1 MKNHHYDIIFVG
13 WGASTC
19 ILLIEMAK
27 HSLLN
32 NKKLLIIEP
41 SEKLEN
47 DKTFCFWA
55 NRKDDIYTN
64 FSTIISK
71 SWTSIQINDNE
82 SKPIDPIEY
91 FHVDSID
98 LYNWTRKIM
107 LQHNIEHSREK
118 VLKIKTR
125 DMLKV
130 YLLQLQQE

>member
-1 MKNHHYDIIFVG
+1 
-13 WGASTC
+13 
-19 ILLIEMAK
+19 MAK

-98 LYNWTRKIM
+98 LYN
-107 LQHNIEHSREK
+107 
-118 VLKIKTR
+118 
-125 DMLKV
+125 
-130 YLLQLQQE
+130 